1 MAVYIGTKFGGASRA
16 DFREENGGRIDP
28 FLNLL
33 NLKKSNRFR
42 FKGLVD
48 MIFKS

>member
-1 MAVYIGTKFGGASRA
+1 MAVYIGTRFGGASRA
-16 DFREENGGRIDP
+16 DFREENWGRIDP

-33 NLKKSNRFR
+33 NLIKSSRFR
-42 FKGLVD
+42 FKGLVG